1 MRITQIC
8 ATVCMLAVAIQA
20 TAGEF
25 TLEKLDDRVVVRD
38 GEELFTEYRFKER
51 HPCLFPIHGP
61 AGRHMTR
68 RWPLAPSAD
77 HPESQ
82 DHPHHAGL
90 WYAHGDVRLIGTD
103 LKADFWHD
111 CHIKH
116 KRLVDF
122 EKHAQESALVAE
134 SAWRHESGRVLCTD
148 RTQITFGRSNGD
160 RWIDFEIKI
169 MAPKDKTLV
178 LGDTKEGT
186 MAIRVPE
193 TMTIQANDKKLRHL
207 SKGQITNSEGVT
219 GREAWGK
226 RAKWCAFHGPV
237 EGDPAVIAIFDHPK
251 NPRHPTWWMARH
263 YGLFAANGFGKS
275 FFAKAPKGSGDF
287 AILPGRSATFR
298 YRFLFQAVDFDAEE
312 MEARFNEYVGSPEDQ
327 P

>member
-1 MRITQIC
+1 MRTGQIC
-8 ATVCMLAVAIQA
+8 LATCILAAAIQA
-20 TAGEF
+20 VAADY
-25 TLEKLDDRVVVRD
+25 TLEKLDDRVVVRYGD
-38 GEELFTEYRFKER
+38 DLVTEYRFKER
-51 HPCLFPIHGP
+51 HPCLFPVYGP
-61 AGRHMTR
+61 ADQHMTR

-82 DHPHHAGL
+82 DHPHHAGI
-90 WYAHGDVRLIGTD
+90 WYAHGDVRHAGTD
-103 LKADFWHD
+103 LKSDFWHHD
-111 CHIKH
+111 RIEHL
-116 KRLVDF
+116 RFVDF
-122 EKHAQESALVAE
+122 DEHARNNTLVAE
-134 SAWRHESGRVLCTD
+134 SVWRHEKGAALCTD

-160 RWIDFEIKI
+160 RWIDFEITIK
-169 MAPKDKTLV
+169 APKNKTLV

-207 SKGQITNSEGVT
+207 SKGQITNSEGIT

-226 RAKWCAFHGPV
+226 RAKWCAFHGPI
-237 EGDPAVIAIFDHPK
+237 EDDPAVIAIFDHPR

-275 FFAKAPKGSGDF
+275 FFSKAPKGSGDV
-287 AILPGRSATFR
+287 AVLPGKSVTFQ

-312 MEARFNEYVGSPEDQ
+312 IEMRFKEYVKATEVQ